1 MPCSTAQP
9 CCCSGPSSL
18 LLSRGSGLGKVLS
31 RQKWPVSGRVEHVLV
46 GRSLSGIRCPI
57 KGQQL
62 ANNSSLC
69 WGTSGCR
76 PLQLVGTTHEGAGST
91 ACSKLGLRN
100 GAGAGVVCVA
110 RSRLAGRSRHACWAT
125 SHGAEAKSPIS
136 PSIGQPVVVDKWIMI
151 SDTKRREPSRGHGR
165 HFWGVFGDSSRP
177 PVRSI
182 GTRYFFLPCA
192 DWGWL
197 GVGRSSQLARIELE
211 RLALA
216 LGRHPLHFQER
227 QDGEG
232 GEGRGPDGENG
243 KMGKWGRSKA
253 SDALHAF
260 HRFHAVA
267 I

>member
-1 MPCSTAQP
+1 MF
-9 CCCSGPSSL
+9 
-18 LLSRGSGLGKVLS
+18 
-31 RQKWPVSGRVEHVLV
+31 E
-46 GRSLSGIRCPI
+46 I
-57 KGQQL
+57 
-62 ANNSSLC
+62 
-69 WGTSGCR
+69 GT
-76 PLQLVGTTHEGAGST
+76 E
-91 ACSKLGLRN
+91 RN

-232 GEGRGPDGENG
+232 EREGDRTG
-243 KMGKWGRSKA
+243 KMGKWENGVGRKPPTLSTPSTVSTLLPSENSFIIPRFLTPFISSMPSRVSQEASQPCSHPLGSLSLSDFAIASTIVCRRHTRLALQHHHSKVLA
-253 SDALHAF
+253 DRKS
-260 HRFHAVA
+260 